1 MEFYGL
7 VRDGPKNLFS
17 RRAAKKATQEA
28 ATSEQKKNTK
38 KRQKKQWGKVYK
50 SHPITRGRGGR
61 QGRILVLASG
71 TGHTQSRRRRAQWGW
86 GKTHR
91 KFHSRRWRRAS
102 VFHRFRVGLSR
113 DFIWIFAVLKDSPHT
128 HTHWKRYAGSFFC
141 FSFSQCLGL
150 GISRLSFLFAV
161 LRRARRFVYAFVN
174 VVTEIFT
181 SGALGVI
188 TIMKSYYEPWG

>member
-7 VRDGPKNLFS
+7 VRVGPKNLFS

-28 ATSEQKKNTK
+28 ATSEQKKNMK
-38 KRQKKQWGKVYK
+38 KSKKSSGEKCTN
-50 SHPITRGRGGR
+50 HTPLLRGVAGGW

-86 GKTHR
+86 GATHW

-113 DFIWIFAVLKDSPHT
+113 DFIWIFAVLKDSFPPPHT
-128 HTHWKRYAGSFFC
+128 HIGRDIQEV
-141 FSFSQCLGL
+141 FSVFPFSQCLGL
-150 GISRLSFLFAV
+150 GISRLSFFLFFAV
-161 LRRARRFVYAFVN
+161 LD
-174 VVTEIFT
+174 
-181 SGALGVI
+181 ALF
-188 TIMKSYYEPWG
+188 MRLLML